1 VELLCDKVLACC
13 REIAQCS
20 QIPGETTRT
29 FLCGAMH
36 DCHGI
41 LRDWMQS
48 LGMEVHVDAAGNL
61 RGLYAGSNP
70 AAGRLL
76 IGSHLDTVPNAG
88 AYDGVLGVVLGIA
101 LVESLGRK
109 RLPFAIEIAGFSEEE
124 GVRFGI
130 PFLGS
135 RSLVGRMDEALL
147 AGEDSAAISIESA
160 IRHFGLDP
168 AQLPAAILD
177 PLTFA
182 YLEFHIEQGPVLESV
197 NEPLGVV
204 ESIAGQSRLTVH
216 FIGQAAHAGTT
227 PMNLRHD
234 ALAGAARWTAR
245 VEDEARSSHGLV
257 ATVGRMETKPGA
269 GNVIPAQVTASLDV
283 RHASDEIRSRAVGN
297 LIAAGNDLARE
308 RGLAF
313 RIEHQLD
320 QRSVEMDP
328 ALVSMAAS
336 ALRKAGCCG
345 HRMTSGAGHDAMILA
360 EKIPSVMI
368 FLRNPGG
375 ISHHPGESVLA
386 EDVQLA
392 LAAGL
397 HFLNGF

>member
-1 VELLCDKVLACC
+1 VEHLCEKVLACC
-13 REIAQCS
+13 RQIAQCT
-20 QIPGETTRT
+20 QTPGETTRT
-29 FLCGAMH
+29 FLCEAMH
-36 DCHGI
+36 DCHRA
-41 LRDWMQS
+41 LRAWMHRF
-48 LGMEVHVDAAGNL
+48 GMETGVDAAGNL
-61 RGLYAGSNP
+61 RGLYAGSDP

-88 AYDGVLGVVLGIA
+88 AYDGVLGVVLGVA
-101 LVESLGRK
+101 LVESLAGR
-109 RLPFAIEIAGFSEEE
+109 RLPFAIEVAGFSEEE

-135 RSLVGRMDEALL
+135 RALVGRMDKKLL
-147 AGEDSAAISIESA
+147 AAEDRAAISVASA

-168 AQLPAAILD
+168 ALLPAAALD
-177 PLTFA
+177 PQTFA
-182 YLEFHIEQGPVLESV
+182 YLEFHIEQGPVLESL

-216 FIGQAAHAGTT
+216 FTGQAAHAGTT
-227 PMNLRHD
+227 PMSLRHD
-234 ALAGAARWTAR
+234 ALAGTARWIAQ
-245 VEDEARSSHGLV
+245 VEEEARSLPGLV
-257 ATVGRMETKPGA
+257 ATVGQLETKPGA

-283 RHASDEIRSRAVGN
+283 RHASDQIRRRAVDN

-313 RIEHQLD
+313 HIDRQLD
-320 QRSVEMDP
+320 QPSVEMQP
-328 ALVSMAAS
+328 TLVSAAGR
-336 ALRKAGCCG
+336 ALQKAGCRG

-368 FLRNPGG
+368 FLRSPGG
-375 ISHHPGESVLA
+375 LSHHPDESVLPG
-386 EDVQLA
+386 DVRLA
-392 LAAGL
+392 LTAGL